1 MDEEEDDEFARF
13 DQEQVRKTLLLR
25 NHHRVDTTLPSLD
38 ASHLLSIP
46 LPLPT
51 ADSTT
56 FSMSRISGSPE
67 TLQLTTNNGIGFDQ
81 SPPLPP
87 LSPSPQLKASLQ
99 DINTSRLTQQQQQQQ
114 QQQEQSF
121 PTLQHRFEFS
131 PPETLSIQKKTPLS
145 TSLLTSNGGTFGST
159 SRINRTIKSSAPVAI
174 VKAKKK
180 SRSGLCRQLCSFLI
194 KMEFEL

>member
-1 MDEEEDDEFARF
+1 MDEDEDDEFARF
-13 DQEQVRKTLLLR
+13 DHEQVRTLLR
-25 NHHRVDTTLPSLD
+25 NHHRVDAPLPSLD
-38 ASHLLSIP
+38 ASHLLSLP

-51 ADSTT
+51 ADSSTL
-56 FSMSRISGSPE
+56 SLPRLSGSPE
-67 TLQLTTNNGIGFDQ
+67 TLQLTANNDIGFDQ

-87 LSPSPQLKASLQ
+87 LSPSPQLKPSLQ
-99 DINTSRLTQQQQQQQ
+99 DINTSRPIQQQQQQQQ

-131 PPETLSIQKKTPLS
+131 PPESSIQKKTPLS
-145 TSLLTSNGGTFGST
+145 TSLLASNGGTTFGST
-159 SRINRTIKSSAPVAI
+159 SRINKTIKSSAPVAI

-180 SRSGLCRQLCSFLI
+180 SRSGLCRQLCGFLI

>member
-13 DQEQVRKTLLLR
+13 DQEQVRKALLLR

-99 DINTSRLTQQQQQQQ
+99 DINTSLLTQQQ

-145 TSLLTSNGGTFGST
+145 TSLLSSNGGTFGST
-159 SRINRTIKSSAPVAI
+159 SRISRTIKSSAPVAI